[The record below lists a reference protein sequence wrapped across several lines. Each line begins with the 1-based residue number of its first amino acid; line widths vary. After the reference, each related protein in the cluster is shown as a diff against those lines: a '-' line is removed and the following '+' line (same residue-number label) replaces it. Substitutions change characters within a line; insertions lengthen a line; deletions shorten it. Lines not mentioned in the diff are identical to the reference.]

1 MCHWGGGGGGGK
13 NTIICLG
20 VGGIKIQSYASIRLH
35 SNIAQGV
42 IRAALFT
49 RIMQNAD
56 RRCGAIDHCTRF
68 QQAMVRLLPITAIYN
83 AASVADTLSVLPKW
97 AGFLQ
102 VNTNNATLPSVKV
115 SKSCSFH
122 NYANRTWQG
131 HRR

>member
-1 MCHWGGGGGGGK
+1 MCVGVCVGGG
-13 NTIICLG
+13 C
-20 VGGIKIQSYASIRLH
+20 IKIQSYASIRLH
-35 SNIAQGV
+35 SNTEQGV
-42 IRAALFT
+42 TRGALFT

-56 RRCGAIDHCTRF
+56 RRCGATDHCTRF
-68 QQAMVRLLPITAIYN
+68 QQAMVRLLPITAIHN

-115 SKSCSFH
+115 CKSCSFH
-122 NYANRTWQG
+122 DYANRTCQG